1 MAELDPLDR
10 LLASYR
16 TARRAPPQLQLA
28 VRERLAHELVAPPQA
43 SPRPRRGRTLVLAA
57 TAVALAAGLV
67 LVWQSLARPRAL
79 ARDHSREQAGDQL
92 QRPHGDAPTVAPA
105 ATPAEL
111 PRARTASDPLPDAHA
126 DAASPHNRAA
136 APPPVR
142 ERDAR
147 ASALAAE
154 LAGLEAIRTAL
165 ANGRADEAL
174 AAIAAHRVA
183 FPSGQLVR
191 EREALMI
198 EALCQHGDD
207 AAAQTRARSFVRTYP
222 ESTALAKLP
231 RTCR

>member
-1 MAELDPLDR
+1 MAELDHLDR

-16 TARRAPPQLQLA
+16 TARRAPPELQLA
-28 VRERLAHELVAPPQA
+28 VRARLARELAAPRQA
-43 SPRPRRGRTLVLAA
+43 AQQPRRGRTLVIAA
-57 TAVALAAGLV
+57 TALALAAGLV
-67 LVWQSLARPRAL
+67 LVWQSLSRPRAL

-92 QRPHGDAPTVAPA
+92 QRPHGEQPTVAPGV
-105 ATPAEL
+105 TPAEL
-111 PRARTASDPLPDAHA
+111 PHAGTTAAPVANARTDAI
-126 DAASPHNRAA
+126 SPPGREV

-165 ANGRADEAL
+165 ANHHADQAL
-174 AAIAAHRVA
+174 TALAAHRVA
-183 FPSGQLVR
+183 FPSGQLLR

-198 EALCQHGDD
+198 EALCQHGDE
-207 AAAQTRARSFVRTYP
+207 AAAQTRARSFARTYP
-222 ESTALAKLP
+222 ESTTLAKLP